1 MNRLGLGGGVPKG
14 APEGEAVF
22 DFKAGEFAILLGP
35 ALARIKSGSAEAF
48 GAVLDR
54 GRPILVRSGNSLPMA
69 FGEDSILW
77 VRLGEGG
84 ELRRVPEDPIPR
96 SWRDALDAVWGA
108 EGGAILVVGGPD
120 SGKNAFCIMA
130 ANGLI
135 DRAGGALIIDA
146 DVGQC
151 EIGPPGTIC
160 ASRARAAVSSLSEL
174 PADLSVFI
182 GRVSPHGVEDR
193 IIAGIGRLIERLA
206 QGSPAIV
213 NTDGWLEGDGLPYK
227 ARMIEGLRPSLVVGI
242 GELGGLEDTISAPTI
257 RIGAPE
263 MARAKPRGDRRAHRR
278 ARFRRALSPG
288 SIREFGLASVEL
300 RGFQG
305 KVPEDT
311 LLGLEDG
318 EGFLLGLGLLKDLD
332 KSRGVLKAYTGYGG
346 PVAIIEAGGMRVS
359 EEGDEL

>member
-1 MNRLGLGGGVPKG
+1 MNRLGLGNGVKGSLEGG
-14 APEGEAVF
+14 AIF

-35 ALARIKSGSAEAF
+35 ALARLKSGSAEAF
-48 GAVLDR
+48 GAILDP
-54 GRPILVRSGNSLPMA
+54 GRQILVRSGNSLPMA
-69 FGEDSILW
+69 FREDSLLW

-84 ELRRVPEDPIPR
+84 ELRKVPEDPIPR
-96 SWRDALDAVWGA
+96 SWRGALEAVWNA
-108 EGGAILVVGGPD
+108 DGGAVLVIGGPD

-135 DRAGGALIIDA
+135 ERAGGALIIDA

-160 ASRARAAVSSLSEL
+160 ASWARAAVSSLSEL
-174 PADLSVFI
+174 SADLSIFI
-182 GRVSPHGVEDR
+182 GRVSPQGVEDR
-193 IIAGIGRLIERLA
+193 IIAGMGRLLERLA

-227 ARMIEGLRPSLVVGI
+227 ARMVEGLRPSLVVGI
-242 GELGGLEDTISAPTI
+242 GDLEGLEGMISAPLI
-257 RIGAPE
+257 HVDAPE

-318 EGFLLGLGLLKDLD
+318 EGFLLGLGLLKGLD
-332 KSRGVLKAYTGYGG
+332 KSRGTLKAYTGYGG